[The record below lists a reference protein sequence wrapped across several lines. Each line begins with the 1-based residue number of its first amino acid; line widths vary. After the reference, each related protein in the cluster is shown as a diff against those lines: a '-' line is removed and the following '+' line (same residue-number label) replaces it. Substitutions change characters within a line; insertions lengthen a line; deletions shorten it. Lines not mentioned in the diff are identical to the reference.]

1 MIMADSDINK
11 YTIEFLS
18 FNWLITVACVVGLI
32 FLVILVGRKI
42 SESKK
47 LVYAKLL
54 SVIMIVFFLTNHI
67 FLFYLGKW
75 ELSKELPI
83 HLCSISGLICCI
95 ILFIPTKFMDVLQ
108 NLLLTF

>member
-1 MIMADSDINK
+1 MADSDINK

-54 SVIMIVFFLTNHI
+54 SVIMIVFSYKSYFFVLSRQVGIKQRITNS
-67 FLFYLGKW
+67 FMFY
-75 ELSKELPI
+75 
-83 HLCSISGLICCI
+83 
-95 ILFIPTKFMDVLQ
+95 
-108 NLLLTF
+108 